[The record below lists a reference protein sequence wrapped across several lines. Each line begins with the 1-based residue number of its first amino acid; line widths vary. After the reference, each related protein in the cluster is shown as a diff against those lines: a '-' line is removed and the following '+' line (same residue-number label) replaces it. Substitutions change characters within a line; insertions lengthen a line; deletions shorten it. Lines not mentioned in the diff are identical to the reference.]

1 MHIHQLGSI
10 PTCVCGQ
17 VFIAD
22 FWHLFMAKY
31 RLIFSHTFY
40 KTKHTEAHLSWAN
53 SEMFESTLTM
63 TIYAVIE
70 NILMDLSANEIICL
84 HLCLLSLSSPDYGR
98 YISKR
103 KSTFGDR
110 WGKHVIFRK
119 KRNYFFTWISLQFQF
134 FEMFVVANCV
144 FSCFGRTFHK
154 INFVSGESQQFR
166 RNNLSALHT
175 NSIKWKD
182 MLKIFGWKKWTISIS
197 LLFQQLQ
204 KNYFIW
210 NGGHCK
216 FVLCFISGLAGRN
229 RL

>member
-1 MHIHQLGSI
+1 
-10 PTCVCGQ
+10 
-17 VFIAD
+17 
-22 FWHLFMAKY
+22 
-31 RLIFSHTFY
+31 
-40 KTKHTEAHLSWAN
+40 
-53 SEMFESTLTM
+53 
-63 TIYAVIE
+63 
-70 NILMDLSANEIICL
+70 MDSSANEIICL
-84 HLCLLSLSSPDYGR
+84 LLCLLSLSSPDYGR

-154 INFVSGESQQFR
+154 INFVSGESRQFR

-182 MLKIFGWKKWTISIS
+182 MLYSNSRYLVEKNGQFQFPFCSSSSKNIISSEMEAIANLCSVLSLGWRVGTDYKE
-197 LLFQQLQ
+197 
-204 KNYFIW
+204 NVEA
-210 NGGHCK
+210 NGWQNDITCSSFSVCIK
-216 FVLCFISGLAGRN
+216 M
-229 RL
+229 